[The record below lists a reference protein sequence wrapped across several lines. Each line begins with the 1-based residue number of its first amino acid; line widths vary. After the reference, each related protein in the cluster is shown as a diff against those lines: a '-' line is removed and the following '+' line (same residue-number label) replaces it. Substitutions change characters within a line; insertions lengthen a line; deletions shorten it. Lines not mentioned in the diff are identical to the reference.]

1 MSNRRLLPWLF
12 FLSGAGSLA
21 VEVALTRLLADV
33 LGGAAPAAA
42 AVSTAWLGGLAL
54 GAFWGA
60 PVRNART
67 PRGPPDASTKASDD
81 ARHGGSHAPSAP
93 EPSPGA
99 PAIAARTAPLPRPLP
114 PSRGPRGSAPAAAGQ
129 AGSPLVVFAALEL
142 PAAVWAILFP
152 LLVPTLRALAASG
165 GAGLAVRALLAAAVL
180 LPAAVLGGATLS
192 ACARRL
198 PEGDAAV
205 TAGRLYGCNAA
216 GAALGA
222 AGSGL
227 VLIPAIGLWGACAAG
242 AGLQLAAALAAA
254 LVSGFSSAPALSPTP
269 APAPATEPPDRA
281 ALLAAFLAGAAGLSA
296 EILWIR
302 LLLPRLGG
310 TARAL
315 AFLLAADLLGLAVG
329 ALIPRKGSPRGY
341 ASVAL
346 AVAALFIAAGGW
358 LWLSVLDSQGGGR
371 PPGTAV
377 RLALLLF
384 DAGRPRASHGAGAL
398 VLFWILPTAVVFGA
412 ATPALFVHHA
422 KGRVPGRAVGEVAA
436 ASGAGSA
443 LGAIAAPFLLVPA
456 FGARGGLLAAAALAL
471 ASAATVATERARVMV
486 AALGLAA
493 TVAAFALPFHAVPPP
508 GRILVARAEDPLSE
522 AWTVEEPVEH
532 ARGLLVNGNLREGGT
547 ALEARAAE
555 ALQAHVP
562 LLLHPAPRRVLWLGV
577 GSGVSLAAAATHAP
591 ERLDAVEL
599 LPAVLSLLPS
609 FFPWSRPAMSARL
622 VDDDA
627 RGYLLAS
634 HDRWDVIVA
643 ELFYPW
649 EAGAG
654 GLYSVE
660 QFREAR
666 RHLAPGGLFCQWL
679 PLYLL
684 PPPALAVIAASL
696 RAAFPHGAAV
706 AGLIA
711 AGQPQI
717 AFCGAKEPIAPP
729 VPGNPAVEARVAA
742 LADGGA
748 LSRLWGHPSDALASL
763 WLFGD
768 DGLAALAAGAPLETD
783 LRPRI
788 EWLCAPSRAH
798 LRDSWT
804 QDLEKVRSLAHPLG
818 PAAGARRAI
827 FGEALALGRDDLDEA
842 LRFQRRAEA
851 EAPWLAESALAG
863 LRLEGPLRHAGDYGD
878 AETLLSRAARML
890 DPDAATL
897 FMLGTLRLRAGDA
910 PAAVARLSEALA
922 LDPRCARCSDLLAV
936 AQREVGRGR

>member
-21 VEVALTRLLADV
+21 VEAALTRLLADV

-60 PVRNART
+60 PVRNARA
-67 PRGPPDASTKASDD
+67 RRSPPDASTKARDG
-81 ARHGGSHAPSAP
+81 ARRGGSRAPSASG
-93 EPSPGA
+93 PSPGG
-99 PAIAARTAPLPRPLP
+99 PAIAARSAALPPPTP
-114 PSRGPRGSAPAAAGQ
+114 PSRGPGGSAPAGAGQ
-129 AGSPLVVFAALEL
+129 AGSPLLVFAALEL

-152 LLVPTLRALAASG
+152 LLVPALRALAASG

-198 PEGDAAV
+198 PEWDAAV

-222 AGSGL
+222 AVSGL
-227 VLIPAIGLWGACAAG
+227 VLIPAIGLWGACATG

-254 LVSGFSSAPALSPTP
+254 LVSGFSSAPALPPTP
-269 APAPATEPPDRA
+269 ALAPETPDRA

-315 AFLLAADLLGLAVG
+315 AYLLAADLLGLAVG

-371 PPGTAV
+371 PPGMAV
-377 RLALLLF
+377 QLALLLL
-384 DAGRPRASHGAGAL
+384 DAGRPRTSHGAGAL

-456 FGARGGLLAAAALAL
+456 FGARGSLLAAAALAL
-471 ASAATVATERARVMV
+471 AGAATVATGRARAMV

-493 TVAAFALPFHAVPPP
+493 TVAAVALPFHAVPPP

-532 ARGLLVNGNLREGGT
+532 ARGLLVNGDLREGGT

-609 FFPWSRPAMSARL
+609 FFPWSRQAMSARL
-622 VDDDA
+622 VADDA

-660 QFREAR
+660 QFRAAR

-684 PPPALAVIAASL
+684 PPPALAVVAASL

-706 AGLIA
+706 AGLTA

-748 LSRLWGHPSDALASL
+748 LSRLWGRPSDALASL

-788 EWLCAPSRAH
+788 EWLCARSRAH

-804 QDLEKVRSLAHPLG
+804 QDLERVRSLAHPLG

-851 EAPWLAESALAG
+851 EAPWLGESALAG
-863 LRLEGPLRHAGDYGD
+863 LRLEGPLRHAGDYED
-878 AETLLSRAARML
+878 AEALLSRAARML

-936 AQREVGRGR
+936 ARREVGMGR